1 MEIFSL
7 EEKINDI
14 EISDFQEHPSPAII
28 LADSSHA
35 DSAMKLAGI
44 EYDGELSIT
53 SVNFSKIETHQEC
66 IAGSFC
72 IPKLLDIL
80 GSRYKVLFFVNQS
93 HIVIIDDSNFSQ
105 RIIMKIRKSIN
116 HQGGSKER
124 FLYNYMT
131 QFMNRDL

>member
-53 SVNFSKIETHQEC
+53 SVNFS
-66 IAGSFC
+66 
-72 IPKLLDIL
+72 
-80 GSRYKVLFFVNQS
+80 N
-93 HIVIIDDSNFSQ
+93 
-105 RIIMKIRKSIN
+105 IRN
-116 HQGGSKER
+116 A
-124 FLYNYMT
+124 
-131 QFMNRDL
+131 